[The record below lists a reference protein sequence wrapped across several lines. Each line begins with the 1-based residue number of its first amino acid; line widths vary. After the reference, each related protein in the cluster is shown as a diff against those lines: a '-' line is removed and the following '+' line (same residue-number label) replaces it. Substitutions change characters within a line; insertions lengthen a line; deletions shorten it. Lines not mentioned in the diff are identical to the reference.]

1 MKKLVTVLILIAA
14 AGGGAYYYYTYGKT
28 QEKPQIAQASITQG
42 NIIEAVSATGTLEAL
57 RRVDVG
63 SQVSG
68 VVKEIYADF
77 NHIVKQG
84 DLLAEIDPAL
94 LQVQVEI
101 QRANVERQQGEI
113 SNQEVQLEDSKKQLE
128 RTQAMFDKGLANQ
141 QSLDAAILTTKSRT
155 TSLDAARKQLLT
167 NQANL
172 SQAELN
178 VSYTKIYSPIN
189 GVVVERRVDRGQ
201 TVQAS
206 MTAPSFFVLATD
218 LRELKLTAGVDEAEI
233 GKIKPGMAVTFNVD
247 SYGNKNFYGT
257 VDSVRLN
264 ATTQQNVVTYPVWIN
279 APNPLLE
286 LKPSMTASVRIV
298 VSTAENA
305 IRVPNQALRFRPTS
319 DMYTALGLT
328 PPAPGQGRA
337 LGAGRGGRG
346 EDATGGP
353 GTSPAAPGAGPE
365 AGARPQGGQGQNRQA
380 QGQGQ
385 APAQG
390 QPQAQ
395 AGVERPN
402 RNAQGQGGQQAMGGG
417 QGQPGQ
423 GGRGGRGGG
432 GAGGRGFGQGMAN
445 MTPEQRAQMAAQF
458 GGRGGGG
465 RGGNRGGAV
474 QPPAPSGGLAPLTAD
489 KIDELFPGVPKR
501 LTPGS
506 VWLYD
511 AAGPKL
517 TEVRVITGVADN
529 QWTELM
535 MPSELKVGQQVLT
548 GIILPVTARTNQN
561 NSIFNQQ
568 QQRGGG
574 PGGFGGPQPGGGG
587 RGGGG
592 GGGGGGR
599 GGD

>member
-42 NIIEAVSATGTLEAL
+42 TITEVVSATGTLEAL

-68 VVKEIYADF
+68 VVREIYVDY
-77 NHIVKQG
+77 NSIVRQG
-84 DLLAEIDPAL
+84 QLLAEIDPAL
-94 LQVQVEI
+94 LQVQVDI
-101 QRANVERQQGEI
+101 QNANVERQKGEI
-113 SNQEVQLEDSKKQLE
+113 ANQEVQLEDSKKQLE
-128 RTQAMFDKGLANQ
+128 RNQTMFDRGLSNQ
-141 QSLDAAILTTKSRT
+141 QSLDAAILTVKSRT
-155 TSLDAARKQLLT
+155 TSLDSARKQLLT

-172 SQAELN
+172 DQAKLN
-178 VSYTKIYSPIN
+178 VSYTKIYAPID

-206 MTAPSFFVLATD
+206 MSAPSFFVLATD
-218 LRELKLTAGVDEAEI
+218 LRALKLTAGVDEAEI
-233 GKIKPGMAVTFNVD
+233 GKIKPGMQVTFNVD
-247 SYGNKNFYGT
+247 SYGTKTFFGT

-279 APNPLLE
+279 APNPQLE

-298 VSTAENA
+298 ISTAENA
-305 IRVPNQALRFRPTS
+305 VRVPNQALRFRPTS

-328 PPAPGQGRA
+328 PPAAGQGRA
-337 LGAGRGGRG
+337 LGAGGRGGRG
-346 EDATGGP
+346 EHNNSGGA
-353 GTSPAAPGAGPE
+353 AAPGATTPGGTAP
-365 AGARPQGGQGQNRQA
+365 AATPGATPGQGRQPQP

-385 APAQG
+385 TRQPGQG
-390 QPQAQ
+390 QAA
-395 AGVERPN
+395 AGQGGEARVRGG
-402 RNAQGQGGQQAMGGG
+402 QGQGGQTPGGEGRGQFAGRGG
-417 QGQPGQ
+417 QG
-423 GGRGGRGGG
+423 
-432 GAGGRGFGQGMAN
+432 GGRGFGQGGAN
-445 MTPEQRAQMAAQF
+445 LTPEQRAQMAAQF
-458 GGRGGGG
+458 GGRGGGRGG
-465 RGGNRGGAV
+465 RGQ
-474 QPPAPSGGLAPLTAD
+474 QPPAPQGPLAPLTAE

-501 LTPGS
+501 LLPGS
-506 VWLYD
+506 VWLYEE
-511 AAGPKL
+511 GVPNKL
-517 TEVRVITGVADN
+517 TEVRVTTGIADN
-529 QWTELM
+529 QWTELI

-574 PGGFGGPQPGGGG
+574 PGGFGGQQPAGGGGGGG

-592 GGGGGGR
+592 GGGGR